1 MADPSLAASAV
12 AADPMIPTPYR
23 VLARRWHNDD
33 TATLS
38 LAPVDVAL
46 PPPRPGQFFMLWAPG
61 VGEVPISIGGRADG
75 GVIEETVRVVGAV
88 SRALAE
94 APEGAVLGVRGPYG
108 RPWDLDATRGHDVVV
123 VAGGMGLVPLRPA
136 ILELLDRLDAGRD
149 EGARRLSVVVGA
161 RTPTDLLLQ
170 DELAVWGD
178 RADVTV
184 LTTVD
189 RADRSWHGHVGV
201 VTEVLDQ
208 LDTEPT
214 TATALVCGPEIMMRF
229 TAQALEAMGMPR
241 TAIQLS
247 LERNMKCAIGHCGHC
262 QLGDAF
268 VCLDGPV
275 VTADR
280 ALPLMRV
287 RER

>member
-1 MADPSLAASAV
+1 MPDTLVADAMVPV
-12 AADPMIPTPYR
+12 PYR
-23 VLARRWHNDD
+23 VVARRWESED

-38 LAPVDVAL
+38 LAPEGAAL
-46 PPPRPGQFFMLWAPG
+46 PPARPGQFFMLWVPG
-61 VGEVPISIGGRADG
+61 VGEVPISLGGVGGG
-75 GVIEETVRVVGAV
+75 GVIDETVRVVGAV
-88 SRALAE
+88 SRALAD

-108 RPWDLDATRGHDVVV
+108 RPWDLDVTEGRDVVV
-123 VAGGMGLVPLRPA
+123 VAGGMGLVPLKPA
-136 ILELLDRLDAGRD
+136 VLELLARLDAGADR
-149 EGARRLSVVVGA
+149 GARRVAVVVGA
-161 RTPTDLLLQ
+161 RTPGDLLLQ
-170 DELAVWGD
+170 DDLAAWGA
-178 RADVTV
+178 RPDVQV

-201 VTEVLDQ
+201 VTEVLDL
-208 LDTEPT
+208 LDTEPA
-214 TATALVCGPEIMMRF
+214 TAAALVCGPEIMMRF

-241 TAIQLS
+241 SAIQLS

-262 QLGDAF
+262 QLGGTF

>member
-1 MADPSLAASAV
+1 MPDTV
-12 AADPMIPTPYR
+12 VADPMVPVPYR
-23 VLARRWHNDD
+23 VVARRWESED

-38 LAPVDVAL
+38 LAPEGAAL
-46 PPPRPGQFFMLWAPG
+46 PPARPGQFFMLWVPG
-61 VGEVPISIGGRADG
+61 VGEVPISLGGVGGG
-75 GVIEETVRVVGAV
+75 GVIDETVRVVGAV
-88 SRALAE
+88 SRALAD

-108 RPWDLDATRGHDVVV
+108 RPWDLDVTEGRDVVV
-123 VAGGMGLVPLRPA
+123 VAGGMGIVPLKPA
-136 ILELLDRLDAGRD
+136 VLELLARLDAGADR
-149 EGARRLSVVVGA
+149 GARRVAVVVGA
-161 RTPTDLLLQ
+161 RTPGDLLLQ
-170 DELAVWGD
+170 DDLAAWGA
-178 RADVTV
+178 RPDVQV

-201 VTEVLDQ
+201 VTEVLDL
-208 LDTEPT
+208 LDTEPA
-214 TATALVCGPEIMMRF
+214 TAAALVCGPEIMMRF

-241 TAIQLS
+241 SAIQLS

-262 QLGDAF
+262 QLDGTF

>member
-1 MADPSLAASAV
+1 MPDTLV
-12 AADPMIPTPYR
+12 VDPMVPVPYR
-23 VLARRWHNDD
+23 VVARRWESED

-38 LAPVDVAL
+38 LAPEGAAL
-46 PPPRPGQFFMLWAPG
+46 PPARPGQFFMLWVPG
-61 VGEVPISIGGRADG
+61 VGEVPISLGGVGGG
-75 GVIEETVRVVGAV
+75 GVIDETVRVVGAV
-88 SRALAE
+88 SRALAD

-108 RPWDLDATRGHDVVV
+108 RPWDLDVTEGRDVVV
-123 VAGGMGLVPLRPA
+123 VAGGMGLVPLKPA
-136 ILELLDRLDAGRD
+136 VLELLARLDAGADR
-149 EGARRLSVVVGA
+149 GARRVAVVVGA
-161 RTPTDLLLQ
+161 RTPGDLLLQ
-170 DELAVWGD
+170 DDLAAWGA
-178 RADVTV
+178 RPDVQV

-201 VTEVLDQ
+201 VTEVLDL
-208 LDTEPT
+208 LDTEPA
-214 TATALVCGPEIMMRF
+214 TAAALVCGPEIMMRF

-241 TAIQLS
+241 SAIQLS

-262 QLGDAF
+262 QLGGTF

>member
-1 MADPSLAASAV
+1 MPDTV
-12 AADPMIPTPYR
+12 VADPMVPVPYR
-23 VLARRWHNDD
+23 VVARRWESED

-38 LAPVDVAL
+38 LAPEGAAL
-46 PPPRPGQFFMLWAPG
+46 PPARPGQFFMLWVPG
-61 VGEVPISIGGRADG
+61 VGEVPISLGGVGGG
-75 GVIEETVRVVGAV
+75 GVIDETVRVVGAV
-88 SRALAE
+88 SRALAD

-108 RPWDLDATRGHDVVV
+108 RPWDLDVTEGRDVVV
-123 VAGGMGLVPLRPA
+123 VAGGMGLVPLKPA
-136 ILELLDRLDAGRD
+136 VLELLARLDAGADR
-149 EGARRLSVVVGA
+149 GARRVAVVVGA
-161 RTPTDLLLQ
+161 RTPGDLLLQ
-170 DELAVWGD
+170 DDLAAWGA
-178 RADVTV
+178 RPDVQV

-201 VTEVLDQ
+201 VTEVLDL
-208 LDTEPT
+208 LDTEPA
-214 TATALVCGPEIMMRF
+214 TAAALVCGPEIMMRF

-241 TAIQLS
+241 SAIQLS

-262 QLGDAF
+262 QLGGTF

>member
-1 MADPSLAASAV
+1 MPEATLAP
-12 AADPMIPTPYR
+12 DPMVPVPYR
-23 VLARRWHNDD
+23 VVARRWDNDD

-38 LAPVDVAL
+38 LAPVAEGL
-46 PPPRPGQFFMLWAPG
+46 PAPQPGQFFMLWAPG
-61 VGEVPISIGGRADG
+61 VGEVPISLGGLGPDG
-75 GVIEETVRVVGAV
+75 VLDESVRVVGAV

-94 APEGAVLGVRGPYG
+94 APEGAVVGVRGPYG
-108 RPWDLDATRGHDVVV
+108 RPWDLDATRGRDVVA

-136 ILELLDRLDAGRD
+136 ILALLDRLDAGAGAGRA
-149 EGARRLSVVVGA
+149 ARRLSIVVGA
-161 RTPTDLLLQ
+161 RTPADLLDQ
-170 DELAVWGD
+170 DELVAWAE
-178 RADVTV
+178 RPDVEV
-184 LTTVD
+184 LLTVD

-201 VTEVLDQ
+201 VTEVLDL
-208 LDTEPT
+208 LDTEPAS
-214 TATALVCGPEIMMRF
+214 ATALVCGPEIMMRF

-241 TAIQLS
+241 AAIQLS

-262 QLGDAF
+262 QLGGAF

>member
-1 MADPSLAASAV
+1 MPDTV
-12 AADPMIPTPYR
+12 VADPMVPVPYR
-23 VLARRWHNDD
+23 VVARRWESED

-38 LAPVDVAL
+38 LAPEGAAL
-46 PPPRPGQFFMLWAPG
+46 PPARPGQFFMLWVPG
-61 VGEVPISIGGRADG
+61 VGEVPISLGGVGGG
-75 GVIEETVRVVGAV
+75 GVIDETVRVVGAV
-88 SRALAE
+88 SRALAD

-108 RPWDLDATRGHDVVV
+108 RPWDLDVTEGRDVVV
-123 VAGGMGLVPLRPA
+123 VAGGMGLVPLKPA
-136 ILELLDRLDAGRD
+136 VLELLARLDAGADR
-149 EGARRLSVVVGA
+149 GARRVAVVVGA
-161 RTPTDLLLQ
+161 RTPGDLLLQ
-170 DELAVWGD
+170 DDLAAWGA
-178 RADVTV
+178 RPDVQV

-201 VTEVLDQ
+201 VTEVLDL
-208 LDTEPT
+208 LDTEPA
-214 TATALVCGPEIMMRF
+214 TAAALVCGPEIMMRF

-241 TAIQLS
+241 SAIQLS

-262 QLGDAF
+262 QLDGTF

>member
-1 MADPSLAASAV
+1 MPDTV
-12 AADPMIPTPYR
+12 VADPMVPVPYR
-23 VLARRWHNDD
+23 VVARRWESED

-38 LAPVDVAL
+38 LAPEGAAL
-46 PPPRPGQFFMLWAPG
+46 PPARPGQFFMLWVPG
-61 VGEVPISIGGRADG
+61 VGEVPISLGGVGGG
-75 GVIEETVRVVGAV
+75 GVIDETVRVVGAV
-88 SRALAE
+88 SRALAD

-108 RPWDLDATRGHDVVV
+108 RPWDLDVTEGRDVVV
-123 VAGGMGLVPLRPA
+123 VAGGMGIVPLKPA
-136 ILELLDRLDAGRD
+136 VLELLARLDAGADR
-149 EGARRLSVVVGA
+149 GARRVAVVVGA
-161 RTPTDLLLQ
+161 RTPGDLLLQ
-170 DELAVWGD
+170 DDLAAWGA
-178 RADVTV
+178 RPDVQV

-201 VTEVLDQ
+201 VTEVLDL
-208 LDTEPT
+208 LDTEPA
-214 TATALVCGPEIMMRF
+214 TAAALVCGPEIMMRF

-241 TAIQLS
+241 SAIQLS

-262 QLGDAF
+262 QLGGTF

>member
-1 MADPSLAASAV
+1 MSDPAV
-12 AADPMIPTPYR
+12 VLAADPMVPVPYR
-23 VLARRWHNDD
+23 VVARRWEGQD
-33 TATLS
+33 TATIS
-38 LAPVDVAL
+38 LAPVDHAL
-46 PPPRPGQFFMLWAPG
+46 PAARPGQFFMLWAPG
-61 VGEVPISIGGRADG
+61 VGEVPISLGGLGADG
-75 GVIEETVRVVGAV
+75 AIDETVRVVGAV
-88 SRALAE
+88 SRALAT

-108 RPWDLDATRGHDVVV
+108 RPWDLDVVDRGDVVV
-123 VAGGMGLVPLRPA
+123 VAGGVGLVPLRPA
-136 ILELLDRLDAGRD
+136 VTDLLARLDAGD
-149 EGARRLSVVVGA
+149 GSRRLSVVVGA
-161 RTPTDLLLQ
+161 RTPSDLLLQ
-170 DELAVWGD
+170 DELAGWGA
-178 RADVTV
+178 RPDVQV

-208 LDTEPT
+208 LDTEPA
-214 TATALVCGPEIMMRF
+214 TASALVCGPEIMMRF
-229 TAQALEAMGMPR
+229 TAQALEAMGMHR
-241 TAIQLS
+241 SAIQLS

-262 QLGDAF
+262 QLGGSF